1 MTDSAMKIIK
11 VNVGGQIFM
20 TSKSNLLKIPYFD
33 TNDKLGGGGEIF
45 IDQNPKYFE
54 VILDLA
60 RESKGSIKGSE
71 LQWKDEYKIY
81 FTKASEIASSE
92 VVKSESINYFTQC
105 RTLKGIFT
113 KSSNAMMRCL
123 TDYAIFP
130 ITLKRIEEVEESKIQ
145 YLIDCPQAA
154 YIKPQFTIRSQPY
167 NLSKIEK
174 IILKF
179 GNNINFPINCINFPK
194 ENLNNL
200 TISFWETEN
209 HLDRWIPNRNAVP
222 IKLEIVLSEPLN
234 NGEEEEEGKMSITTE
249 GAFFEND
256 VTLKSEFL
264 IVPYQVLYE
273 NNLLIKEEPNYIIK
287 SYEIIIP
294 DICFPQDAT
303 ITFNPEMV
311 YSKIRISEHYKGRGD
326 DGYYHYIIEFGNPG
340 YCITEST
347 NITFNFPCVE
357 NIKIIATYVAKLTW
371 THDADQGNKYSLH
384 RKFLFPP
391 PSL

>member
-33 TNDKLGGGGEIF
+33 TNDKLGGGEIF

-71 LQWKDEYKIY
+71 LQWKNEYKIY

-92 VVKSESINYFTQC
+92 IVKSESINYFTQC
-105 RTLKGIFT
+105 RTLKEIFT
-113 KSSNAMMRCL
+113 KSSNAIRCL

-130 ITLKRIEEVEESKIQ
+130 ITLKKVEEVEENKIQ

-154 YIKPQFTIRSQPY
+154 YIKPQFTIRSQRY
-167 NLSKIEK
+167 NLSKIVK

-179 GNNINFPINCINFPK
+179 GNNINFPIDCTDFPK
-194 ENLNNL
+194 ENLDNS

-234 NGEEEEEGKMSITTE
+234 NGEEKEEGKMSVTTE

-264 IVPYQVLYE
+264 IVPYQVLHE
-273 NNLLIKEEPNYIIK
+273 NNLLIKEQPNYIIK

-294 DICFPQDAT
+294 DIYFPQDAI

-311 YSKIRISEHYKGRGD
+311 YSKIRICEHYKGRYN
-326 DGYYHYIIEFGNPG
+326 GYYHYVIEFGNPG
-340 YCITEST
+340 YCITENT
-347 NITFNFPCVE
+347 NTTFNFLSYGE
-357 NIKIIATYVAKLTW
+357 NIKIIATYVAKITW
-371 THDADQGNKYSLH
+371 THDADQGNEYSLH

-391 PSL
+391 SSP